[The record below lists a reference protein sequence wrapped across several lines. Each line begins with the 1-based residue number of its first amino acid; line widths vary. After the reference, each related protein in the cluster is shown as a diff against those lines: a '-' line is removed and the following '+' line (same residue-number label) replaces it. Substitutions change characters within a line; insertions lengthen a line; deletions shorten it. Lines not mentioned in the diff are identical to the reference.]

1 MNSFD
6 NLKEWY
12 NTYENEKQIQ
22 ITVRLNTVIVTKVNT
37 QSINDVDLTTR
48 SQISWGVMKSG

>member
-12 NTYENEKQIQ
+12 NTYENEKQRQ